1 MCWFPPPVKNLFLYT
16 TSHSHTLY
24 TTKVREKFPSI
35 PVSHMLD
42 SFSLPCSLDA
52 FSRLQELHLSAAV
65 GRLTMAWYVNR
76 FMAYLFAF
84 NQTRFLIETV
94 PLLHRSTDTHECLLL
109 SISDLIH
116 LFILFIYPCA
126 CVPSLSYNEQG
137 SDAR

>member
-1 MCWFPPPVKNLFLYT
+1 MVNFPLNEKPISL
-16 TSHSHTLY
+16 SHPSLPHTLY

-76 FMAYLFAF
+76 FMTSFYLIV
-84 NQTRFLIETV
+84 LI
-94 PLLHRSTDTHECLLL
+94 
-109 SISDLIH
+109 
-116 LFILFIYPCA
+116 
-126 CVPSLSYNEQG
+126 N
-137 SDAR
+137 